1 MIPLAFPT
9 IISITI
15 LKMMGSW
22 NTYVWPNLVI
32 SDENMKLITQGIRDA
47 GFKIDV
53 DPVTKE
59 FFQTMD
65 VNIPIQMAAHFT

>member
-1 MIPLAFPT
+1 MIPLALPS

-32 SDENMKLITQGIRDA
+32 SNPDMYLITQGIRNA
-47 GFKIDV
+47 GFKVDW
-53 DPVTKE
+53 DPVAESSFRQWT
-59 FFQTMD
+59 
-65 VNIPIQMAAHFT
+65 